1 MINPKQKLSGAI
13 VFASVFLGSF
23 MGAAITLVTTPKAVL
38 GGLHGKVKDTIN
50 VLEENVSDQV
60 DTATI
65 MVIENTTRLVAKTK
79 NSMAKASSIVDTV
92 KDTFLPFLKKK

>member
-23 MGAAITLVTTPKAVL
+23 MGAAITLVTSPKSVVD
-38 GGLHGKVKDTIN
+38 GLHGKLKGTID
-50 VLEENVSDQV
+50 VLEESVSEQV

-65 MVIENTTRLVAKTK
+65 MVIENTTKVFAMTKT
-79 NSMAKASSIVDTV
+79 SIAKATSIVDSI
-92 KDTFLPFLKKK
+92 KDTFLPMLKK

>member
-23 MGAAITLVTTPKAVL
+23 MGAAITLVTTPKSVL
-38 GGLHGKVKDTIN
+38 EGLHGKVKDTIN
-50 VLEENVSDQV
+50 VLEENVNDQV

-65 MVIENTTRLVAKTK
+65 MVIENTTKLFAKTK
-79 NSMAKASSIVDTV
+79 NSMAKATSIVDTV
-92 KDTFLPFLKKK
+92 KDTLLPFLRKK